1 MSEINFY
8 QFHLFPMNENVGQ
21 VEGLSF
27 QQVKLIFMKIRSG

>member
-21 VEGLSF
+21 VECLSF
-27 QQVKLIFMKIRSG
+27 QVKLIFIKIRIG

>member
-21 VEGLSF
+21 VEDLSF
-27 QQVKLIFMKIRSG
+27 QVKLIFIKIIIG